1 MKKIYCLLLSACLF
15 SCTDDLDNLNTI
27 PDGVVELTG
36 IEATIE
42 TGAAPQTRAVTY
54 LSDAISRYQFEDQDR
69 MTFTTIKRTT
79 NPLANFNYVG
89 VEFLSNSSGAW
100 DRDKGT
106 GSLIGSTDNSHPER
120 VYWSDATSNHTFI
133 GYSLPK
139 QAQVVTFDWENIGDD
154 KVTYYGSIGDKNNSS
169 EIIDFNSLVNSKYT
183 QAEIDAAKAIV
194 EKVGYVSGTDKTA
207 EAIAAKTA
215 GDAKPYESEMVK
227 RKVNGKDVTVEMPIS
242 SKMRAEDLLLTYST
256 DLVADASVAKVKFY
270 HALSS
275 IKVQVSISGYYGSEI
290 DGYTIVE
297 NMKLLHQPTLYKWN
311 QQSAGVTARYN
322 THTQNNPKNMIL
334 WDYVPEGSG
343 SGAGKTFSFYGI
355 TVPQEEDYDFQDLEL
370 TFDVKYPDPLKTDL
384 EKVKKG
390 EASIVWIAEPKH
402 FSAKIPKSSPV
413 KFHPG
418 QCTVINLKL
427 NHQDEDMTIGAEYME
442 WQFISTPDEGSLHKN
457 TTFLQNIERSS
468 VKLSSDNVTQ
478 DDATWLYYKQENGAV
493 TEELLDIYGNTGT
506 ATSPYKISTADQ
518 LLAFAYEVNEN
529 RLNFTGK
536 YVELD
541 ADIFMQASADLTIE
555 EMRNAKVYSEK
566 DITDAKAKAGISWI
580 GIGDGTTSF
589 NGTFLGGGRQI
600 ARIMGS
606 PLFNTLGANA
616 KIDNLVL
623 SDVATNLTGTG
634 TLANTNNG
642 EIVGCVVN
650 AKVNSTVSGAGAL
663 VGTNTSTG
671 KIVTCYHVGGMEG
684 TDAVSGL
691 VGTNHGTMTGCY
703 NAGTIVSSNFG
714 TCYGVTNNGGTVT
727 GCYYNKTLA
736 GNLGEGG
743 KTTVEMQKL
752 DFTNSINYSLP
763 TDPQAKY
770 SYKFSATQYPSLVP
784 YNVTKPTLLPD
795 GFYRVKNVGSERYV
809 YVTDNKGHYNSSST
823 DLDAIV
829 LKKDLS
835 YAISD
840 PGSIVYVKYTG
851 SSNEYDL
858 ISQGASIV
866 DVAKHYAFIYP
877 TDNGHYKVGAQDGL
891 VTYLVDGTSDEN
903 DPGVVSIHKSG
914 DAINSLYWDP
924 IPVDDASANFFGL
937 TPSESISITNGE
949 KKLYYVPFYAGFGF
963 ETASR
968 DMEVFYISQMNESE
982 GKVCLKKITGTVP
995 ANTPVIVACSS
1006 VSASGNRLAL
1016 KNNNATFASRNFLK
1030 GNMFNFSNESIHD
1043 RKIPHS
1049 NKTRYDPTTMRVLE
1063 VRDGK
1068 LVFVKKTTDE
1078 LSYLPANQSYL
1089 LVSSDAPDVISV
1101 ETEDTYYDVPS
1112 GSINNPIPTGYYRVQ
1127 NSGSKRY
1134 LSVTDDKVTINV
1146 MDVNVTHD
1154 LGALVLNKTL
1164 NSSDPGSIIY
1174 VTADGDITSQGVSLK
1189 SKIPGFT
1196 IYAKKDES
1204 NNVHYRVG
1212 ATQSGLSQYIC
1223 DYITSSDEVGK
1234 VDSRYVAER
1243 SYRWWDV
1250 LPVTSLA
1257 LSQSVSVGGIHYA
1270 SFFAEFGFDIA
1281 SGMDVYYAKE
1291 VDITN
1296 QKVVLGKLS
1305 GTIPNNTPTIIAYT
1319 APSSVSPKYV
1329 NSTLSVTNLLKE
1341 NMFNTSPDSAG
1352 NHEHRTVVT
1361 ERMRVLGV
1369 DSNGKLAFIKPAS
1382 GTYLPA
1388 NSSYLELQGEN
1399 LPDILSVEF
1408 DNQQ

>member
-15 SCTDDLDNLNTI
+15 SCTDDLDNLNAI

-36 IEATIE
+36 ISATIE
-42 TGAAPQTRAVTY
+42 TGAAPETRAVTY
-54 LSDAISRYQFEDQDR
+54 LSDAISRYQFEDEDR

-79 NPLANFNYVG
+79 NPLPNFNYVG
-89 VEFLSNSSGAW
+89 VEFQSNSSGAW
-100 DRDKGT
+100 DRDKTT
-106 GSLIGSTDNSHPER
+106 GSLIGSTDDSHPER
-120 VYWSDATSNHTFI
+120 VYWSDASSYHTFI

-139 QAQVVTFDWENIGDD
+139 QAQDVIFDWVNIGDD
-154 KVTYYGSIGDKNNSS
+154 KVTYYGSIGDKNKTNSD
-169 EIIDFNSLVNSKYT
+169 ETIDFNSLANSTYT
-183 QAEIDAAKAIV
+183 QSEIDAAKAIV
-194 EKVGYVSGTDKTA
+194 EKAGYVSGTDKTA
-207 EAIAAKTA
+207 EAIANKTV

-297 NMKLLHQPTLYKWN
+297 NMKLLHQPTLYQWN
-311 QQSAGVTARYN
+311 QQSAGVSAKSN
-322 THTQNNPKNMIL
+322 THADNNPKDMML

-355 TVPQEEDYDFQDLEL
+355 TVPQEEGYQFQDLEL
-370 TFDVKYPDPLKTDL
+370 TFDVKHPDPLKTDL
-384 EKVKKG
+384 EKVKNGQATIDWTK
-390 EASIVWIAEPKH
+390 AITKQ
-402 FSAKIPKSSPV
+402 FTAKILANEKKV
-413 KFHPG
+413 YFHPG

-457 TTFLQNIERSS
+457 TTFLQNTERSS

-518 LLAFAYEVNEN
+518 LLAFAYEVNEHK
-529 RLNFTGK
+529 LNFKGK
-536 YVELD
+536 YIELD
-541 ADIFMQASADLTIE
+541 ADIFMQASADLTVE
-555 EMRNAKVYSEK
+555 EMTNAKYTEK
-566 DITDAKAKAGISWI
+566 EISDAKAVSGISWI

-606 PLFNTLGANA
+606 PLFNTLGADA

-650 AKVNSTVSGAGAL
+650 AKVKSTASGAGAL

-671 KIVTCYHVGGMEG
+671 KIITCYHVGGMEG

-691 VGTNHGTMTGCY
+691 VGTNQGTMTGCY

-809 YVTDNKGHYNSSST
+809 YVTDNKGHYNTRSS

-829 LKKDLS
+829 LHKDFTK
-835 YAISD
+835 AISD
-840 PGSIVYVKYTG
+840 PSSVIYVKSTG
-851 SSNEYDL
+851 SNNEYDL
-858 ISQGASIV
+858 IGQGASIK
-866 DVAKHYAFIYP
+866 DIAKHYAVIVP
-877 TDNGHYKVGAQDGL
+877 TNDHYRVGAQETF
-891 VTYLVDGTSDEN
+891 VSYLADATPTDTPDNQFGI
-903 DPGVVSIHKSG
+903 VSTQNPQEQNLLLW
-914 DAINSLYWDP
+914 DA
-924 IPVDDASANFFGL
+924 IPVDDASSNYFGL
-937 TPSESISITNGE
+937 SAVSAPFLTKESKTT
-949 KKLYYVPFYAGFGF
+949 YYVPFYAGFGF
-963 ETASR
+963 DPASR
-968 DMEVFYISQMNESE
+968 GMEVFYISQMNESE

-995 ANTPVIVACSS
+995 ANTPVIVACSAAD
-1006 VSASGNRLAL
+1006 ASGNRLSL
-1016 KNNNATFASRNFLK
+1016 KYSNATFAPKNYLK
-1030 GNMFNFSNESIHD
+1030 GNMFNFTNED
-1043 RKIPHS
+1043 IPGKLITHT
-1049 NKTRYDPTTMRVLE
+1049 NRTTYKPETMRVLE
-1063 VRDGK
+1063 VRDGE
-1068 LVFVKKTTDE
+1068 LAFVKKTD
-1078 LSYLPANQSYL
+1078 LSYLPANSSYL
-1089 LVSSDAPDVISV
+1089 VVSAGAPEVITV
-1101 ETEDTYYDVPS
+1101 ETEETYNEPS
-1112 GSINNPIPTGYYRVQ
+1112 GTTNNPIEPGYYHVQ
-1127 NSGSKRY
+1127 NFGSKRY
-1134 LSVTDDKVTINV
+1134 LSVVDDKVSINV
-1146 MDVNVTHD
+1146 QEVNITHD
-1154 LGALVLNKTL
+1154 LNALALNKTL
-1164 NSSDPGSIIY
+1164 NTYDPGSIVY
-1174 VTADGDITSQGVSLK
+1174 VTADGDVTSQGVSLK

-1196 IYAKKDES
+1196 INERKDAE
-1204 NNVHYRVG
+1204 NRTHYRVG
-1212 ATQSGLSQYIC
+1212 AERSGLSRYIC
-1223 DYITSSDEVGK
+1223 DAITTNTEESGK
-1234 VDSRYVAER
+1234 VDTHVGDDKNYLL
-1243 SYRWWDV
+1243 WDAIKV
-1250 LPVTSLA
+1250 NEFT
-1257 LSQSVSVGGIHYA
+1257 LSSTITASSTYYA
-1270 SFFAEFGFDIA
+1270 PFYAEFGFEIP
-1281 SGMDVYYAKE
+1281 SGMDVYYVEK
-1291 VDITN
+1291 VNLTN
-1296 QKVVLGKLS
+1296 SDNPRVVLKKLS
-1305 GTIPNNTPTIIAYT
+1305 GTIPNNTPVIIAY
-1319 APSSVSPKYV
+1319 SSSANKLVPKFEDT
-1329 NSTLSVTNLLKE
+1329 SLSVANLLKG
-1341 NMFNTSPDSAG
+1341 NMFKTSTTG
-1352 NHEHRTVVT
+1352 HVHRTPVT
-1361 ERMRVLGV
+1361 ANMRVLSVGTDGNLV
-1369 DSNGKLAFIKPAS
+1369 FSKPTDS
-1382 GTYLPA
+1382 YLPA
-1388 NSSYLELQGEN
+1388 NQSYLIVDTTEET
-1399 LPDILSVEF
+1399 LSVVF
-1408 DNQQ
+1408 DN

>member
-36 IEATIE
+36 ISATIE

-54 LSDAISRYQFEDQDR
+54 LADAISRYQFEDQDR
-69 MTFTTIKRTT
+69 MTFTTIKRTE
-79 NPLANFNYVG
+79 NPLENFNYVG

-139 QAQVVTFDWENIGDD
+139 QAQGVSFDWENIGDD
-154 KVTYYGSIGDKNNSS
+154 KVTYYGSIGDKSKTTSS
-169 EIIDFNSLVNSKYT
+169 ETIDFNSLVNSTYT
-183 QAEIDAAKAIV
+183 QTEIDAAKAIV
-194 EKVGYVSGTDKTA
+194 EKAGYVRGTDKTA

-311 QQSAGVTARYN
+311 QQSAGVSAKSN
-322 THTQNNPKNMIL
+322 IHAENNPKDMML

-355 TVPQEEDYDFQDLEL
+355 TVPQENDYDFQDLEL
-370 TFDVKYPDPLKTDL
+370 TFDVKYPDPLKTNL

-457 TTFLQNIERSS
+457 TTFLQNTELSS

-493 TEELLDIYGNTGT
+493 TGDLLDIYGNTGT
-506 ATSPYKISTADQ
+506 EASPYKISTADQ

-529 RLNFTGK
+529 KLTFEGK
-536 YVELD
+536 YIELD
-541 ADIFMQASADLTIE
+541 ADIFMQASADLTVE
-555 EMRNAKVYSEK
+555 EMTNAKYTEK
-566 DITDAKAKAGISWI
+566 EISDAKAVSGISWI

-623 SDVATNLTGTG
+623 SDVATDLIGTG

-650 AKVNSTVSGAGAL
+650 AKVNSTESGAGAL

-684 TDAVSGL
+684 TGSVSGL
-691 VGTNHGTMTGCY
+691 VGTNQGTMTGCY

-809 YVTDNKGHYNSSST
+809 YVTDDKGHCNSTSQ

-829 LKKDLS
+829 LRKGLNN
-835 YAISD
+835 AISD
-840 PGSIVYVKYTG
+840 AGSIVYVKYTG

-858 ISQGASIV
+858 ISQGASIKTI
-866 DVAKHYAFIYP
+866 ASHYAVVVP
-877 TDNGHYKVGAQDGL
+877 TLGHYRVGASE
-891 VTYLVDGTSDEN
+891 VYNKYLVDGTPSGTSDT
-903 DPGVVSIHKSG
+903 DYGVVSTQGVPDKSLLLW
-914 DAINSLYWDP
+914 DA
-924 IPVDDASANFFGL
+924 IPVDDASSNYFGL
-937 TPSESISITNGE
+937 SAVSAPSLTKESKTT
-949 KKLYYVPFYAGFGF
+949 YYVPFYAGFGF
-963 ETASR
+963 DPASR
-968 DMEVFYISQMNESE
+968 GMEVFYISQMNESE

-1006 VSASGNRLAL
+1006 SSASGNRLSL
-1016 KNNNATFASRNFLK
+1016 KYNSATFAPKNYLK
-1030 GNMFNFSNESIHD
+1030 GNMFNFTNENISGIIISHTN
-1043 RKIPHS
+1043 RTEYKPE
-1049 NKTRYDPTTMRVLE
+1049 TMRVLE
-1063 VRDGK
+1063 VHDGK
-1068 LVFVKKTTDE
+1068 LAFVKKTTSD
-1078 LSYLPANQSYL
+1078 LKYLPANSSYL
-1089 LVSSDAPDVISV
+1089 VVSAGAPDVITV
-1101 ETEDTYYDVPS
+1101 ETEETYNEPS
-1112 GSINNPIPTGYYRVQ
+1112 GTNNNPITSGYYYVQ
-1127 NSGSKRY
+1127 NFGSKRY
-1134 LSVTDDKVTINV
+1134 LSVVDDKVSINV
-1146 MDVNVTHD
+1146 QEVNITHD
-1154 LGALVLNKTL
+1154 LNALALNKTL
-1164 NSSDPGSIIY
+1164 NTSDPGSIVY
-1174 VTADGDITSQGVSLK
+1174 VTADGDVTSQGVSLR
-1189 SKIPGFT
+1189 SKISGFT
-1196 IYAKKDES
+1196 INERKDAE
-1204 NNVHYRVG
+1204 NKTHYRVG
-1212 ATQSGLSQYIC
+1212 AERSGLSRYIC
-1223 DYITSSDEVGK
+1223 DAVTNADTENGK
-1234 VDSRYVAER
+1234 VDTHVGDDKNYLL
-1243 SYRWWDV
+1243 WDAIKV
-1250 LPVTSLA
+1250 NDFT
-1257 LSQSVSVGGIHYA
+1257 LSSTITTNSTYYA
-1270 SFFAEFGFDIA
+1270 PFYAEFGFDIP
-1281 SGMDVYYAKE
+1281 SDMEVYYVE
-1291 VDITN
+1291 MVNLTN
-1296 QKVVLGKLS
+1296 SDDPQVVLKKLS
-1305 GTIPNNTPTIIAYT
+1305 GTIPNNTPVIIAY
-1319 APSSVSPKYV
+1319 SSSANKLVPKFE
-1329 NSTLSVTNLLKE
+1329 NTSLSVANLLKG
-1341 NMFNTSPDSAG
+1341 NMFYTSITG
-1352 NHEHRTVVT
+1352 HVNRTPVT
-1361 ERMRVLGV
+1361 ANMRVLNV
-1369 DSNGKLAFIKPAS
+1369 DSSGKLIFSKPTDS
-1382 GTYLPA
+1382 SLPA
-1388 NSSYLELQGEN
+1388 NSSYLVVADGTPLV
-1399 LPDILSVEF
+1399 LSVSF
-1408 DNQQ
+1408 SQ